1 MFDFSVG
8 EIVVIG
14 AVALIAIGPK
24 ELPGVLRAVGQ
35 WTTKIR
41 RMASEFQSQFQEA
54 LREAEMADLKKE
66 VDTLTDTAKG
76 FTSQFDDP
84 LNLKEATKWEP
95 KTEETKSEETKT
107 EETKADE
114 TKPADAAKPEEAQPL
129 DFASVTPDGYA
140 VPETVASTAAQ
151 TGSDT
156 VPAPSASEPHVASA
170 AGPAHPAAPPAQ
182 PPMPEGS
189 GQKVTEGGVGA
200 GAAGV
205 SGGGHA

>member
-66 VDTLTDTAKG
+66 VDTLSDTAKG

-84 LNLKEATKWEP
+84 LNIKEATKWEP
-95 KTEETKSEETKT
+95 KEETKLGEDGKP
-107 EETKADE
+107 ADE
-114 TKPADAAKPEEAQPL
+114 TKTDETKPGDDAKPADAPPP
-129 DFASVTPDGYA
+129 DFAAVTPDGYA

-156 VPAPSASEPHVASA
+156 VPAPPAGEPHVASA
-170 AGPAHPAAPPAQ
+170 AEPAHPAV
-182 PPMPEGS
+182 PEGN
-189 GQKVTEGGVGA
+189 GQKGIEEGA
-200 GAAGV
+200 GAGAVGA
-205 SGGGHA
+205 SGGSHS